1 MAVSSVNRKAVQRKY
16 RDIIYRTQM
25 PILKQDVETMW
36 HRFDFGLELKNYV
49 ISSLLDEIDF
59 EDWQAF
65 YNQRDHTAA
74 VDRLLESLE
83 TIASRTEV
91 LVRPGNV
98 PLQYVYSAVPS
109 SVVRPCHLW
118 PCAEENERRLVE
130 VRTWY
135 EAERDR
141 LLAAGAEF
149 RRRVEEAQRHGEED
163 LGATL
168 WRMRAEHN
176 AATAAYH
183 DDAETRT
190 CELRNEYS
198 DTMNLMRS
206 ERERRVNLLWARCH
220 GTVADYR
227 QRTAPRRKEHDRL
240 QRLDSDSGDERLA
253 DLYEELHDL
262 QLQLQEVRQYQSDR
276 LGVLRKERDNYGTL
290 YTTLMNDK
298 EAGTLTDKKQAMHL
312 AVCCAATT
320 KRLQQLQKKAELIL
334 ELTTLCRKYEL
345 QEEKVVPFQK
355 SSVEVPDATGQEMQ
369 RAMIMEQLQGTSDT
383 LTLMDHFWQKVAKVQ
398 MRHTEL
404 QLVHNQLQE
413 ENRELR
419 QALCNYLQELAP
431 HKEVQLPF

>member
-1 MAVSSVNRKAVQRKY
+1 
-16 RDIIYRTQM
+16 
-25 PILKQDVETMW
+25 
-36 HRFDFGLELKNYV
+36 
-49 ISSLLDEIDF
+49 
-59 EDWQAF
+59 
-65 YNQRDHTAA
+65 
-74 VDRLLESLE
+74 
-83 TIASRTEV
+83 
-91 LVRPGNV
+91 
-98 PLQYVYSAVPS
+98 
-109 SVVRPCHLW
+109 
-118 PCAEENERRLVE
+118 
-130 VRTWY
+130 
-135 EAERDR
+135 
-141 LLAAGAEF
+141 
-149 RRRVEEAQRHGEED
+149 
-163 LGATL
+163 
-168 WRMRAEHN
+168 
-176 AATAAYH
+176 
-183 DDAETRT
+183 
-190 CELRNEYS
+190 
-198 DTMNLMRS
+198 MNLMRS

-240 QRLDSDSGDERLA
+240 QRLDSDTGDERLA

-431 HKEVQLPF
+431 HKEFQNQETDTLLTTAQQHLAAKAASAAQPQPTNQPTQQVPLTIIPSLGQFKETEEEWIEYLTQFQEHCHVHHVQERKEPHVKL

>member
-74 VDRLLESLE
+74 VDRLLE
-83 TIASRTEV
+83 
-91 LVRPGNV
+91 
-98 PLQYVYSAVPS
+98 
-109 SVVRPCHLW
+109 
-118 PCAEENERRLVE
+118 ENERRLVE

-141 LLAAGAEF
+141 LLAAGAGF
-149 RRRVEEAQRHGEED
+149 RRRAEEAQRHGEED

-168 WRMRAEHN
+168 WRMRAEHT

-227 QRTAPRRKEHDRL
+227 QRTAQRRKEHDRL
-240 QRLDSDSGDERLA
+240 QRLDSDSGDDRLA